1 MQGRTRHA
9 PPNIGKN
16 MIFWREIVI
25 FHTKKNKNVRAYLRS
40 AQFFKCAPPPSLK
53 SWIRPWLLYQYV
65 LSYRSVGIYYFPAI
79 IMAIIILSVLFQLT
93 CIVLLTCF
101 ILPATISICK
111 CIWTFSWNDLYIHFI
126 SSFIMV
132 SISMTSQYNQLPSF
146 ISLTV

>member
-1 MQGRTRHA
+1 VKSWFFTR
-9 PPNIGKN
+9 
-16 MIFWREIVI
+16 
-25 FHTKKNKNVRAYLRS
+25 KKNKIFAPPS
-40 AQFFKCAPPPSLK
+40 ARRNFFKCAPPSLK

-65 LSYRSVGIYYFPAI
+65 LSYRSVGIYSFPAI
-79 IMAIIILSVLFQLT
+79 IMAIIILSVLFQPT

-132 SISMTSQYNQLPSF
+132 SVSMTSQYNQLPSF